1 MTNSFTDYRNTDIF
15 LIIGS
20 NPAEAHPIAMRHI
33 GKALAKGAKM
43 IVVDPRFTKTASKAD
58 LYVPLRPG
66 TDIAFLYG
74 LINYAIE
81 NDLYQREYVLN
92 YTNASYL
99 ISPDYSF
106 ADGIF
111 SGLEE
116 KNGKLTY
123 NNASWAYQKDGDN
136 IRKDPTLQ
144 DPRCVWQIM
153 KKHVSRY
160 DIKTVSNVTGTPEDI
175 LQKAYAMY
183 CESGK
188 PDVAFGPRN
197 YKLAEEEVEK
207 RVQQALEMVGILH
220 IKDRAPFK
228 LSGGEKRAAAIA
240 SVLSMQPDILVM
252 DEPSSALD
260 PKSRRRLIN
269 LLNKFEHTKII
280 TSHDLDMVY
289 DLCARTIVI
298 KNGEIAADGPTPEI
312 LMNAGLLDAC
322 GLEMPLAMQGCPVCD
337 GKIRKLTG

>member
-1 MTNSFTDYRNTDIF
+1 MSHHITEVKDLHYVYPDGHKAINGISFRIHHGESVG
-15 LIIGS
+15 IIGA
-20 NPAEAHPIAMRHI
+20 NGA
-33 GKALAKGAKM
+33 GKSTLLMLLMG
-43 IVVDPRFTKTASKAD
+43 
-58 LYVPLRPG
+58 
-66 TDIAFLYG
+66 
-74 LINYAIE
+74 
-81 NDLYQREYVLN
+81 VLLP
-92 YTNASYL
+92 SQ
-99 ISPDYSF
+99 
-106 ADGIF
+106 GEVRV
-111 SGLEE
+111 G
-116 KNGKLTY
+116 
-123 NNASWAYQKDGDN
+123 
-136 IRKDPTLQ
+136 
-144 DPRCVWQIM
+144 
-153 KKHVSRY
+153 
-160 DIKTVSNVTGTPEDI
+160 DI
-175 LQKAYAMY
+175 LVTKKTLPLIRQRMGMVFQNPDDQLFMTTVYD
-183 CESGK
+183 
-188 PDVAFGPRN
+188 DVAFGPRN